1 MIATASNPDSPGD
14 NSIALLIGQLQTE
27 GVLENGTASLSDYYS
42 NFISGIGSQASS
54 ASERRLTEEGV
65 VNLLEERRQSVSGV
79 SMDEEMANLI
89 KVQKSYEA
97 AAKLV
102 TTIDEMMQ
110 TVIAMI

>member
-1 MIATASNPDSPGD
+1 
-14 NSIALLIGQLQTE
+14 
-27 GVLENGTASLSDYYS
+27 
-42 NFISGIGSQASS
+42 
-54 ASERRLTEEGV
+54 

-102 TTIDEMMQ
+102 ATVDEMME
-110 TVIAMI
+110 TILAMIV